1 MAVIVNSFKVGAC
14 GSRIIVTTRNIS
26 VASIMQAVFTHH
38 LLHLL
43 DEECWS
49 LFAKHAFR
57 TSNPDEHQTLK
68 RIGGKIVEKCRGL
81 PLAAKTLG
89 GLLQSEVEA
98 DEWCNILNSEIWD
111 IPIDKSSIL
120 PAL

>member
-1 MAVIVNSFKVGAC
+1 MLHQSC
-14 GSRIIVTTRNIS
+14 R
-26 VASIMQAVFTHH
+26 Q
-38 LLHLL
+38 LLLITYHICL

-57 TSNPDEHQTLK
+57 TSNPDEHPTLK

-98 DEWCNILNSEIWD
+98 VEWCNI
-111 IPIDKSSIL
+111 
-120 PAL
+120 